1 MTDKGELIADLETSN
16 KTYTRFKTKTMS
28 EILPDAENVLSG
40 WGTKNF
46 YFYEI
51 VNRGGWTI
59 VNKKD
64 TIFKYIFWERLDSLP
79 IPESCFH
86 FVWCQIA

>member
-1 MTDKGELIADLETSN
+1 MAH
-16 KTYTRFKTKTMS
+16 
-28 EILPDAENVLSG
+28 
-40 WGTKNF
+40 
-46 YFYEI
+46 
-51 VNRGGWTI
+51 WTI